1 MTAASTKEPPS
12 GNVSVWDV
20 DPYDASLLAAPR
32 EYYRELRARGPLVW
46 LSRYGIWASGR
57 YKPVR
62 EIFGDWKRFCSSRG
76 VGLTDFKTEEPWRP
90 PSIILEVDPPDHD
103 RTRSVMANAMSVQA
117 VSALRG
123 RFQAEADALVD
134 KLVEKGQFDAVPDL
148 AQAYPLK
155 VFPDAVGLDEQGR
168 ENLLQYAN
176 MVFNALGPDNA
187 LRRNAMADAPR
198 VGAWIA
204 GKCQRDALT
213 DTGFGASIYA
223 AADRGEITHEEAA
236 LLVRSLLSAGID
248 TTVSALGNAILC
260 LARHPRQWEKLKET
274 PTLTRQAFEEVLR
287 FTTPV
292 HSFCRTANV
301 DTEVAGISVREGD
314 KVLCVLGA
322 ANLDPDHWH
331 EPHEFDIER
340 RAAGHLALGVGIHS
354 CVGQLVARLEG
365 HSLLGALARKVDRI
379 ELRGTPE
386 WSPGNALTTLASL
399 PVSLVIAPH

>member
-1 MTAASTKEPPS
+1 MRGHLKGQPPN
-12 GNVSVWDV
+12 GNFSVWDV

-32 EYYRELRARGPLVW
+32 QYYRELRERGPLVW

-57 YKPVR
+57 YKPVK

-103 RTRSVMANAMSVQA
+103 RTRSVMAKAMSAQVI
-117 VSALRG
+117 SALSE
-123 RFQAEADALVD
+123 RFQAEADALVEQF
-134 KLVEKGQFDAVPDL
+134 VGKGPFDAVAHL
-148 AQAYPLK
+148 SQAYPLK

-168 ENLLQYAN
+168 DNLLQYAT

-198 VGAWIA
+198 VVAWIA
-204 GKCQRDALT
+204 DKCRREALS
-213 DTGFGASIYA
+213 DTGFGATIYA
-223 AADRGEITHEEAA
+223 AADNGEITHEEAA

-274 PTLTRQAFEEVLR
+274 PTRLRQAFEEVLR
-287 FTTPV
+287 YTTPV

-301 DTEVAGISVREGD
+301 DTEVAGIPIREGD

-322 ANLDPDHWH
+322 ANLDPDHWNQ
-331 EPHEFDIER
+331 PDEFDIER
-340 RAAGHLALGVGIHS
+340 PTAGHLALGVGIHS
-354 CVGQLVARLEG
+354 CVGQQVARLEG
-365 HSLLGALARKVDRI
+365 RSLLGALARKVDRI
-379 ELRGTPE
+379 ELHGEPE
-386 WSPGNALTTLASL
+386 WSPGNSLTTLASL
-399 PVSLVIAPH
+399 PVSLIG

>member
-1 MTAASTKEPPS
+1 MRDHLKRQPPN
-12 GNVSVWDV
+12 GNFSVWDV
-20 DPYDASLLAAPR
+20 DPYDASLLAASQQ
-32 EYYRELRARGPLVW
+32 YYRQLRERGPLVW

-57 YKPVR
+57 YKPVK

-103 RTRSVMANAMSVQA
+103 RTRSVMARAMSAQVI
-117 VSALRG
+117 SALSE
-123 RFQAEADALVD
+123 RFQAEADALVERF
-134 KLVEKGQFDAVPDL
+134 VGKGPFDAVAQL
-148 AQAYPLK
+148 SQAYPLK

-168 ENLLQYAN
+168 ENLLQYAT

-198 VGAWIA
+198 VVAWIA
-204 GKCQRDALT
+204 DKCRREALS
-213 DTGFGASIYA
+213 DTGFGATIYA
-223 AADRGEITHEEAA
+223 AADNGEITQEEAA

-274 PTLTRQAFEEVLR
+274 PARVRQAFEEVLR
-287 FTTPV
+287 YTTPV

-301 DTEVAGISVREGD
+301 DTEVAGIPIREGD

-322 ANLDPDHWH
+322 ANLDPDHWNQP
-331 EPHEFDIER
+331 EEFDIER
-340 RAAGHLALGVGIHS
+340 PTAGHLALGVGIHS
-354 CVGQLVARLEG
+354 CVGQQVARLEG
-365 HSLLGALARKVDRI
+365 RSLLGALARQVDRI
-379 ELRGTPE
+379 ELRGEPE
-386 WSPGNALTTLASL
+386 WSPGNSLTTLASL
-399 PVSLVIAPH
+399 PVSLIG